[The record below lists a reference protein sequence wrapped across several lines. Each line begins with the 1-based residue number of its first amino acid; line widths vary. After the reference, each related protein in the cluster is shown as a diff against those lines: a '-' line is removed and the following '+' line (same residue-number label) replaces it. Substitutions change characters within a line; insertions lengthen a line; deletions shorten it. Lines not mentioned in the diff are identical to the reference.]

1 MVMMVV
7 KIGLVYILGGM
18 VSFIGFCMLYLPLI
32 IKSKKYGIDYDSYF
46 QEACEIVKNKY
57 YSHCKLYSA
66 LDSLSVKK
74 FYAINFLLWPILSIW
89 TAVCYSR
96 IVKNVET
103 LVKERNLL
111 REL

>member
-32 IKSKKYGIDYDSYF
+32 IKSEKYRIDCDTYF
-46 QEACEIVKNKY
+46 PEACEIVKNKY
-57 YSHCKLYSA
+57 YNHSKLYSA
-66 LDSLSVKK
+66 LDNLSVKK
-74 FYAINFLLWPILSIW
+74 FYAINFLLWPVLSVW
-89 TAVCYSR
+89 TAVCCSR
-96 IVKNVET
+96 IEKTVET
-103 LVKERNLL
+103 LIKERNLL